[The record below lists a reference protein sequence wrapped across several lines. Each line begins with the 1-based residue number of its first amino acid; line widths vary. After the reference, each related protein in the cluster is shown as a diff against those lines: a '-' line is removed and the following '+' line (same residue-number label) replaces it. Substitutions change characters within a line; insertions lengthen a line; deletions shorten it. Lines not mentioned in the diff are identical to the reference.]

1 MNYLIIIPARKNSK
15 RIKNKNIIKLGNKR
29 LIQYSI
35 EFALKIT
42 NKKNICVSTDS
53 RKIKKIA
60 EKYDVF
66 CPKLRPGY
74 LSKSNSS
81 SADVCLYEIRNYEKF
96 NKKNLDYIV
105 LLQPTT
111 PFRSVKLFNKIKKT
125 YLKNN
130 RPTYSV
136 SKLSN
141 KKYLSSNNGKNYFL
155 NNKKRY
161 FEINGSMYF
170 ISKKDILK
178 KKSFFKFK
186 NFNTSIFR
194 SKKYS
199 IDIDTVY
206 DFEEAKKFI

>member
-96 NKKNLDYIV
+96 KKIWIILYC
-105 LLQPTT
+105 QPTT
-111 PFRSVKLFNKIKKT
+111 PFRSVKLFNKTKKT

-141 KKYLSSNNGKNYFL
+141 KKYLSSNNGKIIFL
-155 NNKKRY
+155 IIKK
-161 FEINGSMYF
+161 
-170 ISKKDILK
+170 
-178 KKSFFKFK
+178 
-186 NFNTSIFR
+186 IF
-194 SKKYS
+194 
-199 IDIDTVY
+199 
-206 DFEEAKKFI
+206 